1 MKINTKGTSINLTP
15 DVTAYLDKKL
25 DVISKFVTEEDAV
38 CGVELSRS
46 THHNRGDV
54 FSAEITIE
62 IPGRE
67 GVFRAEA
74 NGETIESAIDGAQ
87 EEILSELRRQKRKY
101 LHLLR
106 RGGQRLKD
114 MVRGFK
120 RG

>member
-1 MKINTKGTSINLTP
+1 MKINTKGSSITLTP

-25 DVISKFVTEEDAV
+25 DAVRKLVTEEDAV
-38 CGVELSRS
+38 CSIELSRS
-46 THHNRGDV
+46 TRHNRGDV
-54 FSAEITIE
+54 FGAEITIE

-67 GVFRAEA
+67 GLFRAEA
-74 NGETIESAIDGAQ
+74 QGETIESAIDGAQ

-106 RGGQRLKD
+106 RGGQKLKD